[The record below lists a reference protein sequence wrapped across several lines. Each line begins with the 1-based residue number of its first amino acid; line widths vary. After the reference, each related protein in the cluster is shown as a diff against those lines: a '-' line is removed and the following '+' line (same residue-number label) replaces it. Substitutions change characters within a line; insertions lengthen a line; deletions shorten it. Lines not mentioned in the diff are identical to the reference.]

1 MFEKDDLDLASL
13 LEDDGEFE
21 RARVEMR
28 RLVTFEA
35 GAALYGVAIAD
46 VAEVR
51 EPLPITPLPIGRTP
65 AQVLGLVSL
74 RGTILPVV
82 DLSKLMGFSATLE
95 FATKPLIITKGLGWQ
110 VALLVGMVKG
120 LVRLPVTT
128 FQVTPANMSGAEY
141 CEAIT
146 QVDGHLLMQ
155 LNIQKLLNS
164 AGSTAEKQKL

>member
-1 MFEKDDLDLASL
+1 MFEKGDLDLANL
-13 LEDDGEFE
+13 LEDDVEFE

-51 EPLPITPLPIGRTP
+51 EPLPITPLPRGRAPT
-65 AQVLGLVSL
+65 QVLGLISL

-82 DLSKLMGFSATLE
+82 DLAKHMGFSATPE
-95 FATKPLIITKGLGWQ
+95 FATKPLIITKGQGWQ
-110 VALLVGMVKG
+110 VALLVNVVKG
-120 LVRLPVTT
+120 LVRLPITM
-128 FQVTPANMSGAEY
+128 FQVTLPNMSGAEY

-146 QVDGHLLMQ
+146 QVDGQLLMQ

-164 AGSTAEKQKL
+164 ASSAAEKQKH